1 MTHLKCVLRKLGV
14 PGRIF
19 ELVYN
24 DGKLL
29 ASDFSAVA
37 QHLVVLDQ
45 VLHMDAIAPGV
56 VFTSIPF
63 CTTQDGTLHGEKVL
77 CLRSRKYEP
86 LQMEQTF
93 LKGAAAGWESV
104 PSDWQALEVSSPETG
119 YVDQF
124 TSTVGRAVLIHQG
137 PGKPAGTDC
146 PHFRFSAFQMVHEVP
161 PPDTQEDE
169 LLQYGY
175 DEEQPGGDTQNFEWT
190 HAALV
195 SDKLGYVAG
204 NDFYRLPFCES
215 LARNTKRWKDN
226 YEPKDAFRLS
236 AQEELTRYNAA
247 VKSGINEIV
256 RFALTA
262 KPGEI
267 ARLLHNA
274 AGKNGTC
281 KKEILAVLPV
291 EKH

>member
-1 MTHLKCVLRKLGV
+1 M
-14 PGRIF
+14 
-19 ELVYN
+19 
-24 DGKLL
+24 
-29 ASDFSAVA
+29 
-37 QHLVVLDQ
+37 
-45 VLHMDAIAPGV
+45 
-56 VFTSIPF
+56 
-63 CTTQDGTLHGEKVL
+63 
-77 CLRSRKYEP
+77 
-86 LQMEQTF
+86 
-93 LKGAAAGWESV
+93 
-104 PSDWQALEVSSPETG
+104 SSPETG

-146 PHFRFSAFQMVHEVP
+146 PHFRFSAFQLVHEKP
-161 PPDTQEDE
+161 PPDTPEDD
-169 LLQYGY
+169 LWHYGY
-175 DEEQPGGDTQNFEWT
+175 DEDLPGGDTQNFEWT

-204 NDFYRLPFCES
+204 NDFYRLPFCEC
-215 LARNTKRWKDN
+215 LARNTERWRDN
-226 YEPKDAFRLS
+226 YESNDPFRIS
-236 AQEELTRYNAA
+236 AQKELARYYAA

-281 KKEILAVLPV
+281 KQEILAVLPV